1 MSSFAPAPRT
11 EPGSGRILLYLAGF
25 VLVWTLYAAIIE
37 APVSLKHDM
46 AEAYAW
52 GRQFQWGYN
61 QHPPFWAWICG
72 AWFRLLPRQIWAF
85 AALSS
90 LNAGIGL
97 WGAWVA
103 MGEFAADPRREAGL
117 LLLLLTPLY
126 TFYAYKYDA
135 NTIFL
140 SVWPW
145 MLVAFLRL
153 MRRMRVRDGVAFGIA
168 TACAILSK
176 YYAAVLIATCALAW
190 VQMPN
195 RFRLFA
201 RPAPW
206 VAMAVTLV
214 LIAPHLWWL
223 TWSGAPPLRYLAS
236 IEGWPWPW
244 VLAHAANAPA
254 SALGM
259 WAGPILLAGF
269 VWWRGRATP
278 VMAGLDPAIRP
289 GARTPAP
296 GRDVSGR
303 DMRGWM
309 AGSSP
314 AMTKGAGM
322 TGGGVPGIAV
332 IATLTFAPLLL
343 SELGALVER
352 TTLTSEMLLGT
363 FPLAPLLL
371 LAPLGPEALA
381 RLRRLARRLALAV
394 SLGAL
399 AAAPVT
405 MLWRTWLSPGAMK
418 VQPYQEVARVA
429 TKIWH
434 QRTGA
439 PLRYVA
445 GTHWY
450 ENEIAFYSSDRPH
463 AFKAFHYAEA
473 LWVTPARLARDGLL
487 SVCVASDARCLR
499 RTARFVT
506 PGTTRTEVTLA
517 RRFLGHVA
525 RPVRFVITV
534 IPPARSARRGPG

>member
-11 EPGSGRILLYLAGF
+11 EPGLGRILLYLAGF

-72 AWFRLLPRQIWAF
+72 AWFRVLPRQIWSF

-97 WGAWVA
+97 WGGWVA
-103 MGEFAADPRREAGL
+103 MGEFVTGPRREAGL

-176 YYAAVLIATCALAW
+176 YYAAVLIASCALAW
-190 VQMPN
+190 VQMAN

-201 RPAPW
+201 RPAPY

-244 VLAHAANAPA
+244 VLAHAANAPV

-259 WAGPILLAGF
+259 WTGPILLLGF
-269 VWWRGRATP
+269 VWWRGRAGHAGRTAP
-278 VMAGLDPAIRP
+278 VMAGID
-289 GARTPAP
+289 
-296 GRDVSGR
+296 
-303 DMRGWM
+303 
-309 AGSSP
+309 P
-314 AMTKGAGM
+314 AMTKRAAM

-343 SELGALVER
+343 SELGALTER

-381 RLRRLARRLALAV
+381 RLHLLARRLALAL

-399 AAAPVT
+399 AAAPLT
-405 MLWRTWLSPGAMK
+405 MLWRTWASPGAMK

-429 TKIWH
+429 TRIWR

-439 PLRYVA
+439 PLHYVA

-450 ENEIAFYSSDRPH
+450 ENEIAFYSPDRPH

-487 SVCVASDARCLR
+487 SVCVATDARCLR

-506 PGTTRTEVTLA
+506 SGTTRAEVTLA

>member
-1 MSSFAPAPRT
+1 MPSPAPAPRT
-11 EPGSGRILLYLAGF
+11 EPGPGLILLYLAGF

-37 APVSLKHDM
+37 APVALKHDM

-72 AWFRLLPRQIWAF
+72 AWFRLLPRAVWAF
-85 AALSS
+85 AALSA

-103 MGEFAADPRREAGL
+103 MGEFVTGPRREAGL

-153 MRRMRVRDGVAFGIA
+153 MRRMRLRDGVAFGIA

-176 YYAAVLIATCALAW
+176 YYAAVLIASCALAW

-201 RPAPW
+201 RPAPYM
-206 VAMAVTLV
+206 AMAVTLL

-244 VLAHAANAPA
+244 VLDHAANAPA

-259 WAGPILLAGF
+259 WTGPILLVGF
-269 VWWRGRATP
+269 FWWRDRKSA
-278 VMAGLDPAIRP
+278 APA
-289 GARTPAP
+289 APA
-296 GRDVSGR
+296 
-303 DMRGWM
+303 
-309 AGSSP
+309 
-314 AMTKGAGM
+314 
-322 TGGGVPGIAV
+322 VPDRRNLAL

-371 LAPLGPEALA
+371 LAPLSPEALA
-381 RLRRLARRLALAV
+381 RVRHLARRLALAV

-399 AAAPVT
+399 VAAPVT
-405 MLWRTWLSPGAMK
+405 MEWRTWLSPGAME

-429 TKIWH
+429 TRIWH
-434 QRTGA
+434 QRTGLK
-439 PLRYVA
+439 LRYVA

-450 ENEIAFYSSDRPH
+450 ENEIAFYSPDRPH

-534 IPPARSARRGPG
+534 IPPVVPRDVPPIVPPARSARRGPG

>member
-1 MSSFAPAPRT
+1 MATDTAP
-11 EPGSGRILLYLAGF
+11 GLGQILLYLAGF

-37 APVSLKHDM
+37 APVALKHDM

-72 AWFRLLPRQIWAF
+72 AWFRVFPREVWAF

-97 WGAWVA
+97 WGAFVA
-103 MGEFAADPRREAGL
+103 MGEFVTGQRRAAGL

-153 MRRMRVRDGVAFGIA
+153 MRRMRTADGVAFGVA

-195 RFRLFA
+195 RFRLFT
-201 RPAPW
+201 RPAPF
-206 VAMAVTLV
+206 VAMAVTLL

-223 TWSGAPPLRYLAS
+223 TWSGAPPLRYVAS

-244 VLAHAANAPA
+244 VLQHAANAPA

-259 WAGPILLAGF
+259 WTAPILLWAWF
-269 VWWRGRATP
+269 RWQGRAAPAAGETP
-278 VMAGLDPAIRP
+278 I
-289 GARTPAP
+289 P
-296 GRDVSGR
+296 GR
-303 DMRGWM
+303 
-309 AGSSP
+309 
-314 AMTKGAGM
+314 
-322 TGGGVPGIAV
+322 AV

-343 SELGALVER
+343 SEIGALSER

-371 LAPLGPEALA
+371 LSGLGPAPLA
-381 RLRRLARRLALAV
+381 RLDRLARRLALAV

-418 VQPYQEVARVA
+418 VQPYQEVARLA
-429 TKIWH
+429 TRIWH
-434 QRTGA
+434 QRTGVR
-439 PLRYVA
+439 LRYVA

-450 ENEIAFYSSDRPH
+450 DNEIAFYSPDRPH
-463 AFKAFHYAEA
+463 AFKAFSYRSA
-473 LWVTPARLARDGLL
+473 LWVTPARLRRYGLL
-487 SVCVASDARCLR
+487 SVCVATDARCLR

-506 PGTTRTEVTLA
+506 KGTTRAEVTLA
-517 RRFLGHVA
+517 RRFLGHTA

-534 IPPARSARRGPG
+534 IPPQGQRQGPIQGRIRGRSVRRGPG